1 MKSKLWLVG
10 CLALVLFG
18 ATLSSWSWRYWRQ
31 LSMLQGA
38 AIGGSAGTLIGYAI
52 GTARR
57 PGVRG
62 SKQPFPMAEDL

>member
-1 MKSKLWLVG
+1 MKSKLWLAG

-18 ATLSSWSWRYWRQ
+18 ATLSSWRWRYWRQ
-31 LSMLQGA
+31 FSMLQGA

-57 PGVRG
+57 PALRG
-62 SKQPFPMAEDL
+62 SKHPFPKTEDL

>member
-18 ATLSSWSWRYWRQ
+18 ATLSSWRWRYLRQ

>member
-18 ATLSSWSWRYWRQ
+18 ATL
-31 LSMLQGA
+31 QGA

-52 GTARR
+52 GKARR
-57 PGVRG
+57 P
-62 SKQPFPMAEDL
+62 

>member
-18 ATLSSWSWRYWRQ
+18 TTLSSWRWRYWRQ
-31 LSMLQGA
+31 FSMLQGA

-57 PGVRG
+57 PAERG
-62 SKQPFPMAEDL
+62 SKNPSPKAKDL

>member
-18 ATLSSWSWRYWRQ
+18 ATLSSWRWRYSRQ